1 MICEIPAW
9 WVGPT
14 YDLMAG
20 AGSLLAMY
28 VMQLT
33 EHDRIN
39 RIDQP
44 WLKSLRRGWFIV
56 LGSILCYSI
65 WSHLKGEWT
74 PSLPVLLLVMVGD
87 GNLTINA
94 LALRLRVP
102 PNNRSGR
109 PISLGASFRTWEPL
123 KRVLAIC
130 RDSLGLHK

>member
-14 YDLMAG
+14 YDIVALAG
-20 AGSLLAMY
+20 ALLAMY

-65 WSHLKGEWT
+65 WSHMKGEWE

-102 PNNRSGR
+102 PNNQSGR
-109 PISLGASFRTWEPL
+109 PIYLSASFRKWEPL
-123 KRVLAIC
+123 RRALTSFRNA
-130 RDSLGLHK
+130 LHK